1 MALASPHECIPTAT
15 FNKKFKLHV
24 GSEDLRKVGVNSLE
38 FTPDS
43 LKLGGQL
50 CLVNGVVYPD
60 FSKPSSV
67 SAGST
72 HPSLPPRKRPSS
84 TVTSS
89 ATSEL
94 GTPITPKVRVIQAT
108 DQVHASVPA
117 APTSEREAPQ
127 GQRVRFEL
135 PDNDLQVSSQPE
147 PEVTPVEPPPT
158 KSSKS
163 PVNPTVWD
171 RINSLGAISIT
182 PVDSSPQRAVVTDDD
197 APPSPLE
204 PGLVDILK
212 RYQYLWTKK

>member
-1 MALASPHECIPTAT
+1 ME
-15 FNKKFKLHV
+15 
-24 GSEDLRKVGVNSLE
+24 SENLRKVGVNPLE

-43 LKLGGQL
+43 LHLGGKL
-50 CLVNGVVYPD
+50 CLVNGMVYPD

-72 HPSLPPRKRPSS
+72 NPSLPPRKRPSS

-108 DQVHASVPA
+108 GHVPSHASVPA
-117 APTSEREAPQ
+117 APTYEREAPQ
-127 GQRVRFEL
+127 GHQVHLAPDDDL
-135 PDNDLQVSSQPE
+135 PVSSQPE

-163 PVNPTVWD
+163 PVDPTIWD

-182 PVDSSPQRAVVTDDD
+182 PVASSTQRAVVTDDA
-197 APPSPLE
+197 APQSPLAHRIAN
-204 PGLVDILK
+204 ILQ
-212 RYQYLWTKK
+212 RYQFLWANK